1 MTAEPYFYEV
11 KSSQPDLERHW
22 RFKWAAQGVYVS
34 YSETVPVLRAGI
46 PWAQCLDCVG
56 TVLTMELEPL
66 PGQWKLKPRDVK
78 LELLPPANLAR
89 LRELIA
95 ERMAGG

>member
-11 KSSQPDLERHW
+11 KSTQPGLERHW

-34 YSETVPVLRAGI
+34 YSETVPVMRLGVAWG
-46 PWAQCLDCVG
+46 QCLDCVG
-56 TVLTMELEPL
+56 TVLSMELEPL
-66 PGQWKLKPRDVK
+66 PGQRKLKPRDVK
-78 LELLPPANLAR
+78 LELVPAANMAR

-95 ERMAGG
+95 ERLAGG